1 MAQISQMGA
10 SASSVKSVS
19 SVDSAPADSYA
30 CRVLLAALLSL
41 VAGVAGARLLA
52 LGHPAGIAGLA
63 VGAALL
69 YWPLP
74 VWREAVGAE
83 PGPGARRLA
92 LLAITALA
100 AFLRCWRI
108 DQPGLWGDDA
118 INGLLAFDIL
128 DGKIHSPF
136 ELVTHAHSVFH
147 ALTIYPIAGAFAWF
161 GADLWTLRLPGIVL
175 GIAGAP
181 LLYGIAA
188 PLFGARAGL
197 IAALLY
203 ASSPP
208 QLAHSKQ
215 LVQIVGG
222 EVALLLGLCLLVRG
236 WTSRRRWMV
245 AAAGAPLA
253 LCVYTYHAARIA
265 PLIAVV
271 YGVAAAVESIRARR
285 APVAP
290 PPLRARVL
298 LLPALVFGLAM
309 VPAVRGWMRDPD
321 ALTGRINATSIW
333 TAIEDAGSWAPLW
346 EAVWRTLGMFHY
358 QQGPEYHWFG
368 LGFDPAFNAVV
379 GALVVHG
386 LARSLRGGTES
397 RHLLLLAWVA
407 VGLLPGVLSGGAP
420 RLYRALLATPALY
433 VWAALPLA
441 QLLGVARARALPGL
455 RALAAALILAVP
467 LIDAQY
473 YFYRVYT
480 HPVFHWFQGARLVEM
495 ARALRARGPGWTG
508 YLLADNFD
516 AQHESFQFLRRAWQ
530 LDLRRVGSLAD
541 VLPVAEKP
549 PGGVLF
555 LMSEAALPAAE
566 AIRAVY
572 PFAGE
577 LKIRREPTLRN
588 WAFEARWPLDVWPES
603 PRIVFGTLPVDRA
616 GLDRP
621 RNAPLGLRAEYELRD
636 RTVTRVE
643 PYPFYAFLTP
653 TFSERSRV
661 RMSGRLR
668 VPEPGGYLLDVT
680 TPSAWMIWIDGE
692 VLGERQLLPAGDH
705 AFALTIDDAAEAPRL
720 SMRWALPGGTPL
732 PIPPDAF
739 APPAQEGGA
748 E

>member
-1 MAQISQMGA
+1 M
-10 SASSVKSVS
+10 
-19 SVDSAPADSYA
+19 PAG
-30 CRVLLAALLSL
+30 VLLAALLSV

-52 LGHPAGIAGLA
+52 LGHPAGLAGLA

-69 YWPLP
+69 YWPRP
-74 VWREAVGAE
+74 VWSQPVGDE
-83 PGPGARRLA
+83 PGPWARRLG
-92 LLAITALA
+92 LLAVTAVA
-100 AFLRCWRI
+100 ACFRCWRI

-128 DGKIHSPF
+128 DGRIHSPF
-136 ELVTHAHSVFH
+136 QLVTHAHSVFH

-161 GADLWTLRLPGIVL
+161 GPDLWTLRLPGIVL

-208 QLAHSKQ
+208 QLAHAKQ

-222 EVALLLGLCLLVRG
+222 EFALLLGLCLLVRG
-236 WTSRRRWMV
+236 WTARRRWMV

-265 PLIAVV
+265 PLIAAV
-271 YGVAAAVESIRARR
+271 YAVAAAVEAARARR
-285 APVAP
+285 AQAAP
-290 PPLRARVL
+290 APLRPRVL
-298 LLPALVFGLAM
+298 LLTALVFGLAM
-309 VPAVRGWMRDPD
+309 VPAVRGWIRDPG

-333 TAIEDAGSWAPLW
+333 TAIEETHSWAPLW

-368 LGFDPAFNAVV
+368 LGFDPAFNALV
-379 GALVVHG
+379 GALLVHG
-386 LARSLRGGTES
+386 LVRSLRGGLEA

-420 RLYRALLATPALY
+420 RLYRALLATPPLY

-441 QLLGVARARALPGL
+441 QLFGVARARALPGV
-455 RALAAALILAVP
+455 RALAAALLLAVP

-516 AQHESFQFLRRAWQ
+516 AQHESFQFLRRAWD
-530 LDLRRVGSLAD
+530 LDLRRVGSLAE
-541 VLPVAEKP
+541 VLPVTEKP

-555 LMSEAALPAAE
+555 VMSEAALPAAE

-577 LKIRREPTLRN
+577 LTIRREPTLRN
-588 WAFEARWPLDVWPES
+588 WAFEERWPLDVWPES
-603 PRIVFGTLPVDRA
+603 PRTVFGTLPVDRRA
-616 GLDRP
+616 LDRP
-621 RNAPLGLRAEYELRD
+621 RREPLGLRAEFELRD
-636 RTVTRVE
+636 RTVARIE
-643 PYPFYAFLTP
+643 PYPFYAFLSP
-653 TFSERSRV
+653 AFAEPSRL

-668 VPEPGGYLLDVT
+668 VPEPGGYLLDVAT
-680 TPSAWMIWIDGE
+680 TSAWMIWIDGE
-692 VLGERQLLPAGDH
+692 VLGERQPLAAGDH
-705 AFALTIDDAAEAPRL
+705 AFAMTIDDTPPAPRL
-720 SMRWALPGGTPL
+720 LLRWALPGGTPV

-739 APPAQEGGA
+739 APSATKGEA
-748 E
+748 K